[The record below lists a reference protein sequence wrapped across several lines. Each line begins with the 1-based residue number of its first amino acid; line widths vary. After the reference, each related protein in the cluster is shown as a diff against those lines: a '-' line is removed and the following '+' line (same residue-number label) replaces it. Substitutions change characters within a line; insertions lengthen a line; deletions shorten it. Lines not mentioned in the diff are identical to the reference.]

1 MFSKKEEEKEN
12 TCICHNEYI
21 SKSIPRM
28 SFILLLYII
37 LYLYYTW
44 YIIYNIYIHMLV
56 LYIISIL
63 VYIAMDLLFH

>member
-37 LYLYYTW
+37 LYLYYT
-44 YIIYNIYIHMLV
+44 
-56 LYIISIL
+56 
-63 VYIAMDLLFH
+63 